1 MFFLFIFIILIIIAF
16 AVHTSRIGIE
26 IENLIIDTEADKG
39 KKINK
44 ESEIYVYL
52 LIFGKIRLFKKDA
65 KNMKP
70 PNFKIKNT
78 DIDIKILKGKNLVIN
93 YVEMIKNIDI
103 DIKKIDLNMQIG
115 TQDAGVTAIIV
126 GIISSILG
134 IIIKKPKYEIVPV
147 YSNRNF
153 VKIKLDG
160 IFSIYLMQY
169 IYKLILHV
177 WDRFSAVQKMHRW
190 EPVPNVQILKSGG
203 WYNMNEH
210 PIENLMITA
219 MSSIQNMVDVN
230 TIIGEPIE
238 TQVGITIIPISK
250 VSFGFAA
257 GGSEFRGETLKEYN
271 KRDKDEEI
279 QYKLP
284 FGGGAGAGVSINPV
298 AFLVVQEGNVKLMP
312 VDHDSCLDKILD
324 YVPDLMQKLNEMFN
338 K

>member
-169 IYKLILHV
+169 IYKLIKRKIFEKKV
-177 WDRFSAVQKMHRW
+177 EVENEWTSNR
-190 EPVPNVQILKSGG
+190 KS
-203 WYNMNEH
+203 YDDCNE
-210 PIENLMITA
+210 
-219 MSSIQNMVDVN
+219 
-230 TIIGEPIE
+230 
-238 TQVGITIIPISK
+238 
-250 VSFGFAA
+250 
-257 GGSEFRGETLKEYN
+257 
-271 KRDKDEEI
+271 
-279 QYKLP
+279 
-284 FGGGAGAGVSINPV
+284 
-298 AFLVVQEGNVKLMP
+298 
-312 VDHDSCLDKILD
+312 
-324 YVPDLMQKLNEMFN
+324 
-338 K
+338 

>member
-26 IENLIIDTEADKG
+26 IENLIIDTEAGKG

-52 LIFGKIRLFKKDA
+52 LIFGKIKLFKKDV

-70 PNFKIKNT
+70 PKFKIKNT

-103 DIKKIDLNMQIG
+103 DIKMIDLNMQIG

-134 IIIKKPKYEIVPV
+134 IIIKKPKYEIVPI
-147 YSNRNF
+147 YSDRNF
-153 VKIKLDG
+153 VKIKLEG

-177 WDRFSAVQKMHRW
+177 WDRFSAVQKMHR
-190 EPVPNVQILKSGG
+190 
-203 WYNMNEH
+203 
-210 PIENLMITA
+210 
-219 MSSIQNMVDVN
+219 
-230 TIIGEPIE
+230 
-238 TQVGITIIPISK
+238 
-250 VSFGFAA
+250 
-257 GGSEFRGETLKEYN
+257 
-271 KRDKDEEI
+271 
-279 QYKLP
+279 
-284 FGGGAGAGVSINPV
+284 
-298 AFLVVQEGNVKLMP
+298 
-312 VDHDSCLDKILD
+312 
-324 YVPDLMQKLNEMFN
+324 
-338 K
+338 

>member
-1 MFFLFIFIILIIIAF
+1 MEILFFLFIFIILIIIAF

-52 LIFGKIRLFKKDA
+52 LIFGKIRLFKKDV
-65 KNMKP
+65 KNMKQ

-177 WDRFSAVQKMHRW
+177 WDRFSAVQKMHR
-190 EPVPNVQILKSGG
+190 
-203 WYNMNEH
+203 
-210 PIENLMITA
+210 
-219 MSSIQNMVDVN
+219 
-230 TIIGEPIE
+230 
-238 TQVGITIIPISK
+238 
-250 VSFGFAA
+250 
-257 GGSEFRGETLKEYN
+257 
-271 KRDKDEEI
+271 
-279 QYKLP
+279 
-284 FGGGAGAGVSINPV
+284 
-298 AFLVVQEGNVKLMP
+298 
-312 VDHDSCLDKILD
+312 
-324 YVPDLMQKLNEMFN
+324 
-338 K
+338 

>member
-169 IYKLILHV
+169 IYILILHV
-177 WDRFSAVQKMHRW
+177 WDRFSAVQKMHR
-190 EPVPNVQILKSGG
+190 
-203 WYNMNEH
+203 
-210 PIENLMITA
+210 
-219 MSSIQNMVDVN
+219 
-230 TIIGEPIE
+230 
-238 TQVGITIIPISK
+238 
-250 VSFGFAA
+250 
-257 GGSEFRGETLKEYN
+257 
-271 KRDKDEEI
+271 
-279 QYKLP
+279 
-284 FGGGAGAGVSINPV
+284 
-298 AFLVVQEGNVKLMP
+298 
-312 VDHDSCLDKILD
+312 
-324 YVPDLMQKLNEMFN
+324 
-338 K
+338 